1 MKQARREKP
10 LRSLQHRDCSYKA
23 VSLSAGRLAPQHCRR
38 INIKNRWEKKGNRGL
53 AVFSYS
59 IPSQLIISDTLA
71 NLGHRESIKIMVLKT
86 HENRRKSTKI
96 APYIMQDSIN
106 KIGVHP
112 YFYPL
117 NGLNGYSFGK
127 YAEISQVGHKISFG
141 VHF

>member
-1 MKQARREKP
+1 M
-10 LRSLQHRDCSYKA
+10 
-23 VSLSAGRLAPQHCRR
+23 G
-38 INIKNRWEKKGNRGL
+38 KKGNRGL

-59 IPSQLIISDTLA
+59 IPSQLIISETLA
-71 NLGHRESIKIMVLKT
+71 NLGHRESIKMMVLKT

-96 APYIMQDSIN
+96 APYIMQDFVN

-141 VHF
+141 AHF